1 MMAYEMKNNT
11 GSLWRNEKKE
21 EEKHADFKGTVM
33 IDGVEYWQSAWVNST
48 KEGKKYF
55 GQTFQRKDAPR
66 ELPKQ
71 APTRDVPDD
80 SDIPF

>member
-1 MMAYEMKNNT
+1 MAYEMKNNT

-21 EEKHADFKGTVM
+21 EKHSDYTGSAM
-33 IDGVEYWQSAWVNST
+33 IDGVDYWQSAYINET

-55 GQTFQRKDAPR
+55 GQTFTRKDA
-66 ELPKQ
+66 PKQ